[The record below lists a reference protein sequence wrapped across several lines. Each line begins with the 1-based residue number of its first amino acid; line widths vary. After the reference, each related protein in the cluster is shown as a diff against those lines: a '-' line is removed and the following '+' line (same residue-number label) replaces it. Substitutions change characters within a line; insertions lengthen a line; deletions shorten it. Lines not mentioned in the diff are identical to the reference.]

1 MIRCCPD
8 LPLRGSPAPLLSIDQ
23 DLPLRGSP
31 APLLSVDQDWK
42 ATVVRL
48 IFYEKKKIFS
58 ASSLPHSRS
67 SWFSSS
73 RSKNSVNVAKKVE
86 LALFVLLDIRS
97 HHDCGMAFPA
107 IRVSIWIL
115 NYFLTK
121 S

>member
-48 IFYEKKKIFS
+48 IFYEKKVEVFIFKVKE
-58 ASSLPHSRS
+58 L
-67 SWFSSS
+67 
-73 RSKNSVNVAKKVE
+73 SKRGKKE
-86 LALFVLLDIRS
+86 S
-97 HHDCGMAFPA
+97 YCGC
-107 IRVSIWIL
+107 
-115 NYFLTK
+115 NK
-121 S
+121 K

>member
-48 IFYEKKKIFS
+48 IFYEKKVEKIFS

-73 RSKNSVNVAKKVE
+73 RSKNSVNVAKKVITFLFDFMFLSSRLKE
-86 LALFVLLDIRS
+86 LMQI
-97 HHDCGMAFPA
+97 
-107 IRVSIWIL
+107 
-115 NYFLTK
+115 
-121 S
+121 

>member
-67 SWFSSS
+67 SCLKKSRIG
-73 RSKNSVNVAKKVE
+73 RSK
-86 LALFVLLDIRS
+86 R
-97 HHDCGMAFPA
+97 
-107 IRVSIWIL
+107 
-115 NYFLTK
+115 TQ
-121 S
+121 